1 MSLVK
6 TEKGKLALQNR
17 DPALSPR
24 DRQILIL
31 CNGTRSDAA
40 LASLMGT
47 SVLDDIPRLLD
58 TGYLAPMPI
67 AAAPLAVVAPAPAK
81 PREQK
86 VPQQQPAT
94 ARRSLAGTKMYIM
107 DMLQLMRDM
116 DASAMAVSIHTSE
129 GEYEFIANVIA
140 AARLVAQKRGL
151 SYGMRV
157 LGKLK
162 EIAPESHVPS
172 LEALGLEL
180 ESAEQVP

>member
-6 TEKGKLALQNR
+6 TEKGKVALQNR

-31 CNGTRSDAA
+31 CNGHRSDAA
-40 LASLMGT
+40 LASLMGA

-58 TGYLAPMPI
+58 TGYLAASAI
-67 AAAPLAVVAPAPAK
+67 AAAPVPAK
-81 PREQK
+81 PPAPKAPE
-86 VPQQQPAT
+86 PQPAT

-129 GEYEFIANVIA
+129 GEYEFIANVVA

-151 SYGMRV
+151 SYGRRV
-157 LGKLK
+157 LDKLK
-162 EIAPESHVPS
+162 EIAPESHVPA

-180 ESAEQVP
+180 ESAEQM